1 MTPQEENWL
10 ALALVEGL
18 GAKSMQVLLHRF
30 GTVGALLDAS
40 PGEIGKVARLK
51 PEVAARIS
59 RAREVDAFHI
69 EKRLVAQ
76 EGVALVTL
84 ESGNYPVLLRET
96 AVPPPLMYARGEF
109 PIAQG
114 NHLAVVG
121 TRNFTRYGE
130 KAARRLVEE
139 IAAADP
145 TAVIVSGLARG
156 IDTIAHEQALACG
169 LKTIAVMA
177 GGLTGIYPPE
187 NEPLAQRI
195 MAQGAVITEFP
206 MTAKPIAKNFPIRN
220 RVISGLSWGLLVV
233 EAGLKSGALITAG
246 FALNHNRD
254 VFAVPGNLDLP
265 SFQGTN
271 RLIQTGQAK
280 LVREGADILEEL
292 ATFRK
297 AAPRPSKPGTILTQS
312 AAEAG
317 VEPGSEKHRILE
329 ILQQGALH
337 PDELSRESGLPVENL
352 LGMLLELELSGVVY
366 QTREST
372 YAIA

>member
-18 GAKSMQVLLHRF
+18 GARSMQVLLHRF
-30 GTVGALLDAS
+30 GTVGELLDAS
-40 PGEIGKVARLK
+40 PAEIGKVSRLK
-51 PEVAARIS
+51 PKVAARIS

-69 EKRLVAQ
+69 EQRLVAQ
-76 EGVALVTL
+76 QGVALVTL
-84 ESGNYPVLLRET
+84 ESENYPVLLRET
-96 AVPPPLMYARGEF
+96 DVPPPLIYTRGEF

-130 KAARRLVEE
+130 KTARRLIEE

-145 TAVIVSGLARG
+145 STVIVSGLARG
-156 IDTIAHEQALACG
+156 IDTIAHEQALDCG

-187 NEPLAQRI
+187 NEALAQRI

-206 MTAKPIAKNFPIRN
+206 MTARPIGKNFPIRN

-292 ATFRK
+292 ASFRR
-297 AAPRPSKPGTILTQS
+297 AAPRPAKPGTMLTQS

-317 VEPGSEKHRILE
+317 VEPGGEKHRVLE
-329 ILQQGALH
+329 ILQRGALH
-337 PDELSRESGLPVENL
+337 PDELARESGLPVEKL
-352 LGMLLELELSGVVY
+352 LAMLLELELNGVVY